1 MARRN
6 IIIFTTVE
14 NGETHS
20 FTFTEEEFKWLE
32 ASGISMDAWCN
43 MASHFFGW
51 EAMCKYWM

>member
-1 MARRN
+1 MTR
-6 IIIFTTVE
+6 IDTIVFTITE
-14 NGETHS
+14 KGETYS
-20 FTFTEEEFKWLE
+20 FVFTKAEYEWLE